1 MVTTEVFDKLKELQ
15 DVLAEK
21 YSLEAKIEDSP
32 KQLSSQDEL
41 LVRLRKEFLETNDSY
56 EKVKAE
62 VGQLQLELD
71 EAEKSREAGEK
82 GRKYQT
88 VVRFCLRIFERT
100 GLCPI
105 FHAPF
110 RT

>member
-41 LVRLRKEFLETNDSY
+41 LVRLRKEFL
-56 EKVKAE
+56 
-62 VGQLQLELD
+62 
-71 EAEKSREAGEK
+71 
-82 GRKYQT
+82 
-88 VVRFCLRIFERT
+88 
-100 GLCPI
+100 
-105 FHAPF
+105 
-110 RT
+110 